1 MHISFELVF
10 LGGGV
15 YSRVE
20 FLGHIVV
27 LFLKFWEIAT
37 LFFIATNVLGFPF
50 LHILAN
56 TCYLLSFLMI
66 VIMTGLVA
74 QLVKN
79 PLQCRRPLFKPWVRR
94 SPGEGIGYPLQ
105 CSWVSLVA
113 QTVMNPP
120 AMWETWVGKIP
131 WRRDRLLTPVFLG
144 FPSGSYGTESTC
156 NVGNLDSILRLGRSP
171 GGHNN
176 PFQYSCLD
184 RGALRAIVHGV
195 IESDMTEC
203 LSTHPDRCEMMSHCS
218 FDLNFPVD

>member
-120 AMWETWVGKIP
+120 AMWETWVWSPVGRIPWKIP
-131 WRRDRLLTPVFLG
+131 TPVFLPRE
-144 FPSGSYGTESTC
+144 F
-156 NVGNLDSILRLGRSP
+156 
-171 GGHNN
+171 
-176 PFQYSCLD
+176 
-184 RGALRAIVHGV
+184 RGLYTPWDHK
-195 IESDMTEC
+195 ESDTTEW
-203 LSTHPDRCEMMSHCS
+203 LSLSR
-218 FDLNFPVD
+218 FFQ

>member
-1 MHISFELVF
+1 MNIGCIYLELVF

-37 LFFIATNVLGFPF
+37 LFFIATNVLGLPF

-94 SPGEGIGYPLQ
+94 SPGEGIGYPVQ

-131 WRRDRLLTPVFLG
+131 WRAQQPISIFL
-144 FPSGSYGTESTC
+144 P
-156 NVGNLDSILRLGRSP
+156 RQRSP
-171 GGHNN
+171 ESYSPWGHRVRH
-176 PFQYSCLD
+176 D
-184 RGALRAIVHGV
+184 
-195 IESDMTEC
+195 
-203 LSTHPDRCEMMSHCS
+203 
-218 FDLNFPVD
+218 